1 MADRPI
7 ELGWPALVDSSGQ
20 PGTGTRV
27 NKDTFD
33 TILSALIDSLYD
45 ASLDEGPPEI
55 ASEVTIARGT
65 YATLAE
71 RLAALEA
78 LAAGGL
84 ATTGIASGVNL
95 VPNGNFLMWPDGQ
108 SDVPAYFS
116 KTVGLVVAWLSSQS
130 GYVDAS
136 KVPGPYRIQLS
147 PPAATDY
154 DLDNQ
159 LVTPTDLTTYGAYP
173 LSGRFF
179 SAGVYV
185 KSGTTGAIQL
195 ILDDG
200 AAEHVIASNSGS
212 ASWEWI
218 SGAAQ
223 LSASPTEL
231 TVRVRTKAAVVSEIA
246 GLFVTPGDS
255 GAPNFSPPLMKL
267 GNMVMVFDG
276 IATDGTKVA
285 FYPAQ
290 PIMITSGRGLAQNS
304 GTGDFE
310 VKKAGSDVFTGG
322 LNFAASDDT
331 GEETA
336 IGAVEGAFEPDD
348 KLEVIASSTD
358 GNLASVTLR
367 LKTLQFVDPWPAIF
381 AGRVVLA

>member
-1 MADRPI
+1 MASRPI
-7 ELGWPALVDSSGQ
+7 ETGWPALVDSTGQ
-20 PGTGTRV
+20 PGTGTRID
-27 NKDTFD
+27 KAIFD
-33 TILSALIDSLYD
+33 EILDALKVSLYD

-55 ASEVTIARGT
+55 AGEVTTARGV
-65 YATLAE
+65 YANLSE

-78 LAAGGL
+78 LASGGL
-84 ATTGIASGVNL
+84 ATAGIAAGVNL
-95 VPNGNFLMWPDGQ
+95 VPNGNFLMWPDGKTAA
-108 SDVPAYFS
+108 PAYFA
-116 KTVGLVVAWLSSQS
+116 KTVGLTTAWLSSQS
-130 GYVDAS
+130 GYVDAT
-136 KVPGPYRIQLS
+136 KIPGPYRIQLS

-154 DLDNQ
+154 DLSND
-159 LVTPTDLTTYGAYP
+159 LVTATDLSTFGAYP
-173 LSGRFF
+173 LSGRSF

-200 AAEHVIASNSGS
+200 AAQHVIASNSGS

-218 SGAAQ
+218 SGSAQ
-223 LSASPTEL
+223 LSASPSKL
-231 TVRVRTKAAVVSEIA
+231 TVMVRTKAAVVSEVA
-246 GLFVTPGDS
+246 GLMVTPGDS
-255 GAPNFSPPLMKL
+255 GAPNFAPPMMKM

-290 PIMITSGRGLAQNS
+290 PLMITSGRGLAQNS
-304 GTGDFE
+304 GTGDYE
-310 VKKAGSDVFTGG
+310 IKKSSADVFTGG
-322 LNFAASDDT
+322 LNFAASADT

-336 IGAVEGAFEPDD
+336 IDAPKSAFDPAN
-348 KLEVIASSTD
+348 KLEVVAANTD
-358 GNLASVTLR
+358 GNLAGVTLR